1 MLRKFLA
8 EIRRRKV
15 FRAAVAYSVVAWVV
29 IQIADITF
37 EPLHLPGWALTLL
50 IALAIAGLPLAV
62 VLAWLFDLTPAG
74 LERDRGDAGNSASQS
89 PPPDASIAVL
99 PFTDLSAEGDQA
111 YFCEG
116 VAEEILNTLMRVDGL
131 KVAARRSTMP
141 YARTGGRSTADFSE
155 IGAALNVATVLE
167 GSVRKEGN
175 KLRIS
180 AQLID
185 TADGNHR
192 WTHRYEREMSD
203 VFAVQDQIAENI
215 ARVMQLTLQPQDRC
229 IAQRAGTSDIEA
241 YDLFLKGQSFFHRWG
256 ARNLRYAAE
265 LFESALAKDPEYARA
280 WAGLADANAMQ
291 YIYFDS
297 QVEYRNRARD
307 ASKQALGLC
316 PNLPDAHVS
325 RGMSCSMFGNW
336 REAEQHFQDALALDP
351 DHFEALY
358 FYARVCVHQGELE
371 RAITLFEQAAAA
383 RLSDYQAPLLLQQLY
398 KRLGRMDEARAIAR
412 QGIARA
418 EHHLESNPDDARA
431 LYLMSGALADL
442 GETQRGEQL
451 LLRAMATD
459 PTEAA
464 VLYNAACFYARI
476 GDADRAVELLEQV
489 RLPRMAA
496 EWARND
502 PDLDTLRGNPRFDAL
517 YPPGDSTN

>member
-1 MLRKFLA
+1 MLRDFWS

-15 FRAAVAYSVVAWVV
+15 FRAAVAYAVVAWLV
-29 IQIADITF
+29 IQIADTTF
-37 EPLHLPGWALTLL
+37 EPLHLPDWALTLL

-62 VLAWLFDLTPAG
+62 ALAWLFDLTPAG
-74 LERDRGDAGNSASQS
+74 LERDRGSGAGAAAR
-89 PPPDASIAVL
+89 PPPEASIAVL
-99 PFTDLSAEGDQA
+99 PFADLSPNEDQA

-116 VAEEILNTLMRVDGL
+116 VAEEILNTLTRVDGL
-131 KVAARRSTMP
+131 HVAARRSTLP
-141 YARTGGRSTADFSE
+141 YARTGGGNAANYSD

-167 GSVRKEGN
+167 GSVRKDGDR
-175 KLRIS
+175 LRIT
-180 AQLID
+180 AQLVD
-185 TADGNHR
+185 VADGTHR
-192 WTHRYEREMSD
+192 WTHRYDRGMSD
-203 VFAVQDQIAENI
+203 VFAVQDEIAENI
-215 ARVMQLTLQPQDRC
+215 ARVMQLSLRPQDRC
-229 IAQRAGTSDIEA
+229 IEHRAGTTDIEA
-241 YDLFLKGQSFFHRWG
+241 YDLFLKGLSFFHRWG
-256 ARNLRYAAE
+256 ARNLRYAAD

-297 QVEYRNRARD
+297 RAEYRNRARD
-307 ASKQALGLC
+307 ASKQAINLC

-336 REAEQHFQDALALDP
+336 AEAEQHYKDALELDP

-358 FYARVCVHQGELE
+358 FYARACVHQGKFEP
-371 RAITLFEQAAAA
+371 AVDLFERAAAA
-383 RLSDYQAPLLLQQLY
+383 RPSDYQSPLLLQQLY
-398 KRLGRMDEARAIAR
+398 KRLGRMDEARRISR
-412 QGIARA
+412 EGIARA
-418 EHHLESNPDDARA
+418 ERHLESNPDDARA

-442 GETQRGEQL
+442 GELQQGEQM

-476 GDADRAVELLEQV
+476 GDQDRAIELLEQV
-489 RLPRMAA
+489 QLPRMAA

-502 PDLDTLRGNPRFDAL
+502 PDLDALRGHPRFDAL
-517 YPPGDSTN
+517 YPPGEASQ